1 MLFHDDHIHFV
12 TSSYRLIGEAVL
24 NIVPCDAQTYFYKVI
39 LTATDAEGLSS
50 IYEKIMKPNC
60 VILSVSSG
68 SYELSIAPNPN
79 Q

>member
-1 MLFHDDHIHFV
+1 M
-12 TSSYRLIGEAVL
+12 
-24 NIVPCDAQTYFYKVI
+24 PCDAQTYFYKVI

-50 IYEKIMKPNC
+50 IYEKIILPNC

-79 Q
+79 QQKIDIFPLNDLPISY